1 MIEGE
6 FIGML
11 VSSASVLIGLFFV
24 VHKPLN
30 ENTKAMT
37 TLTVKVD
44 QLTEQIRKQEDDF
57 SQYKDHVSESQRRQW
72 DAINENA
79 DLILKHSMILEQMKG
94 VKA

>member
-1 MIEGE
+1 MEGE
-6 FIGML
+6 LLGSLVIGL
-11 VSSASVLIGLFFV
+11 GTLAGLFFT

-37 TLTVKVD
+37 TLGIKVD
-44 QLTEQIRKQEDDF
+44 QLTIQMKKQEDDF
-57 SQYKDHVSESQRRQW
+57 SQYKEHVSESQRRQW

-94 VKA
+94 A